1 VEWISSSTEGRTEKM
16 HCMYR
21 YIEVGRLQA
30 CDAFKTEQLLLA
42 KTETIDRSVNMVMNL
57 WFP

>member
-1 VEWISSSTEGRTEKM
+1 M